1 MKMGLTWYT
10 GLLVRFTSSAGW
22 LLGRRSCHCGAFE
35 PAYQSDP
42 DGLLRTL
49 NCCHGLGQEH
59 AEQFVRL
66 LHRPPTSNRLTRKYG
81 SITTPDHRG
90 GGFCAR
96 SWQLPPFY
104 FRSSGR
110 NPGVVDLVLLS
121 NGRNAFQQVTGIPEP
136 GSLTLL
142 VISLVIFQRSRG
154 PRRV

>member
-59 AEQFVRL
+59 AEQFGRL
-66 LHRPPTSNRLTRKYG
+66 MNRPPTSNRLTRKYG
-81 SITTPDHRG
+81 SIITCDQRG
-90 GGFCAR
+90 GGLLR
-96 SWQLPPFY
+96 
-104 FRSSGR
+104 
-110 NPGVVDLVLLS
+110 VVGDYP
-121 NGRNAFQQVTGIPEP
+121 R
-136 GSLTLL
+136 
-142 VISLVIFQRSRG
+142 VIFGTVKKCEIALLEVWQG
-154 PRRV
+154 N